1 MSTAELKEKLIDTI
15 RKTDDAGLLEEMAH
29 LLELQE
35 QDTVYIMNDDQ
46 ISLVNEAE
54 QQIKDGKYLTNE
66 ESDKDTDE
74 WLNK

>member
-1 MSTAELKEKLIDTI
+1 MSTAELKEKLINTI

-35 QDTVYIMNDDQ
+35 QDTIYHLNDEQ
-46 ISLVNEAE
+46 ISLFNEAE
-54 QQIKDGKYLTNE
+54 QEIKDGKYLTNE

-74 WLNK
+74 

>member
-15 RKTDDAGLLEEMAH
+15 RKTEDAGLLEEMAH

-35 QDTVYIMNDDQ
+35 PDTLYQLTEKQ
-46 ISLVNEAE
+46 ISIVNEAE
-54 QQIKDGKYLTNE
+54 QQIKDGKYITNE
-66 ESDKDTDE
+66 QADKDTDE

>member
-15 RKTDDAGLLEEMAH
+15 KKTEDAGLLEEMAH

-35 QDTVYIMNDDQ
+35 PDTVYHLNEKQ

-54 QQIKDGKYLTNE
+54 EQIKDGKYITNE
-66 ESDKDTDE
+66 QADKDTDE